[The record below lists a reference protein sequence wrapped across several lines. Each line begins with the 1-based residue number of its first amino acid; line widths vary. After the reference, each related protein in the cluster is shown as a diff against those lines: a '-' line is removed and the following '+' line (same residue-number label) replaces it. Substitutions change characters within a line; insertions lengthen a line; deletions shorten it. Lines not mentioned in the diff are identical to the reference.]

1 MITRSCVLITLPS
14 SRTCWVKSML
24 DGRRRCSICSMAFS
38 TCACVMGIV
47 SDGVLSGGTGAKEG
61 VLSEGVCVNGQCG
74 GGVQMTAADDNKA
87 GFTWLQ

>member
-1 MITRSCVLITLPS
+1 
-14 SRTCWVKSML
+14 
-24 DGRRRCSICSMAFS
+24 
-38 TCACVMGIV
+38 MGIV